1 MTVPVTAPAGP
12 QMWVR
17 GPTVRRPGRSA
28 AGSPGPAAH
37 PDRDG
42 TRQPYAGNPPYP
54 QSGIA
59 WVNAH
64 GGAGSSTLAEVLGGT
79 DVGNRWPDAA
89 KGEPGR
95 FLLVART
102 HAAGLQA
109 ASRTLDAL
117 RRQDHPKGLELVAVV
132 AVADAPKHLPAQL
145 SRRIR
150 VLKSAA
156 RVYRVPWIPS
166 WRLGVDPAKL
176 PKEVR
181 RLGDLVDAET
191 EYAEAEYAES
201 RYPETRYPDPGYPGS
216 EYTEK
221 PA

>member
-12 QMWVR
+12 RMWVR
-17 GPTVRRPGRSA
+17 GPTGRRPAGPGSEWPAPAVPSDPDSA
-28 AGSPGPAAH
+28 RRPYTEGPRQTYADGSRYG
-37 PDRDG
+37 
-42 TRQPYAGNPPYP
+42 QPQAEIPRYADT
-54 QSGIA
+54 GIA

-95 FLLVART
+95 LLLVART

-109 ASRTLDAL
+109 AARTLDAL
-117 RRQDHPKGLELVAVV
+117 RREDHPKGLELVAVV
-132 AVADAPKHLPAQL
+132 AVADAPKSLPSQL

-150 VLKSAA
+150 VLRSAA
-156 RVYRVPWIPS
+156 KVYQVPWIPS

-176 PKEVR
+176 PKEVL

-191 EYAEAEYAES
+191 EYDE
-201 RYPETRYPDPGYPGS
+201 ETG
-216 EYTEK
+216 
-221 PA
+221 